1 MSKQYETKFEDIKVG
16 DIVVAKWEDNIYS
29 QYVFRVKEKTS
40 THLKDSRST
49 FPSES
54 CKFFVLGDSYIT
66 ISGGYVIT

>member
-16 DIVVAKWEDNIYS
+16 DIVVAIWEDNLYA
-29 QYVFRVKEKTS
+29 QYVFRVKEKTP
-40 THLKDSRST
+40 THLRDGRGS

-66 ISGGYVIT
+66 ISNGDVIT